1 MMSIFPYKL
10 VELKPTRI
18 GVIVLQSDETIEQDM
33 IKLRGNADLFFSR
46 VPSSKEVN
54 EATLQSMAKHI
65 TGAARLFP
73 ETAKF
78 DAVGYGCTSGTAQI
92 GVDTVSRLV
101 SKGVDTAHVSE
112 PVSALVSAC
121 NHLGLKRLAFLSPYI
136 ESVSSNLRN
145 VMTQHGIESPT
156 FGTFAEAK
164 EAKVVR
170 ISGKSVMTAAQELC
184 KTQDV
189 DGIFLSCTNLR
200 TLDLIM
206 PLEES
211 IGLPVISSNLALAWH
226 LGKLTGTADAMVGPG
241 RLFAI

>member
-1 MMSIFPYKL
+1 
-10 VELKPTRI
+10 
-18 GVIVLQSDETIEQDM
+18 
-33 IKLRGNADLFFSR
+33 
-46 VPSSKEVN
+46 
-54 EATLQSMAKHI
+54 
-65 TGAARLFP
+65 
-73 ETAKF
+73 
-78 DAVGYGCTSGTAQI
+78 
-92 GVDTVSRLV
+92 
-101 SKGVDTAHVSE
+101 
-112 PVSALVSAC
+112 
-121 NHLGLKRLAFLSPYI
+121 
-136 ESVSSNLRN
+136 
-145 VMTQHGIESPT
+145 MTQNGIESPT

-206 PLEES
+206 PLEKS